1 MRFPTTPGVNLCALH
16 RPSVSQRVL
25 LTAAAS
31 RGSEGAARDERARND
46 RRAHSSHVS
55 FLHTHTPHTKPRP
68 LHTRPPCARGRRA
81 RAAAERAAAA
91 AAAAARSAAPSEE
104 RRGETSERLQRH
116 TRHPTCAPHRTAPHR
131 TAPHRTAWSAPARS
145 YGDRWFLLIGSC
157 PPRAPP
163 ADDCLRLFNP
173 VSDSLLEP
181 LCDLFSAVNAT
192 CVGAR
197 SDARAED
204 SQRLAEASASHW
216 KGALLVLSS
225 LFVLLELALLVL
237 LYVFRRRHPIQQAGI
252 GYIAT
257 ITVACLHAHAAT
269 IIDAVPQSGGLCR
282 SRLVLLYLFLW
293 LLLVARVSK
302 LLSFCKMAQVFSFY
316 FLVVL
321 QDGTDFLFL
330 VVLQD
335 GTGQDTHHDSTREF
349 TPCHHSLPHPPPPPP
364 PPLPHPPCHTPPAT
378 PPLPPPPCHTPPATP
393 PLPPSVSPPHQ
404 RVLLCRNPQQNDFV
418 QSKVSHP
425 VFPPYGTCSTP
436 HLPYI
441 HFPPFLPIFPILHA
455 PCSTP
460 HFPYTRFPA
469 ISFVLALPFGD
480 GHGMGRPSAAHGRHP
495 HPLRAA
501 PPLRLPRARRAE
513 AVER

>member
-1 MRFPTTPGVNLCALH
+1 
-16 RPSVSQRVL
+16 
-25 LTAAAS
+25 
-31 RGSEGAARDERARND
+31 
-46 RRAHSSHVS
+46 
-55 FLHTHTPHTKPRP
+55 
-68 LHTRPPCARGRRA
+68 
-81 RAAAERAAAA
+81 
-91 AAAAARSAAPSEE
+91 
-104 RRGETSERLQRH
+104 
-116 TRHPTCAPHRTAPHR
+116 
-131 TAPHRTAWSAPARS
+131 
-145 YGDRWFLLIGSC
+145 

-349 TPCHHSLPHPPPPPP
+349 TPCHH
-364 PPLPHPPCHTPPAT
+364 
-378 PPLPPPPCHTPPATP
+378 
-393 PLPPSVSPPHQ
+393 
-404 RVLLCRNPQQNDFV
+404 
-418 QSKVSHP
+418 
-425 VFPPYGTCSTP
+425 
-436 HLPYI
+436 
-441 HFPPFLPIFPILHA
+441 
-455 PCSTP
+455 
-460 HFPYTRFPA
+460 
-469 ISFVLALPFGD
+469 
-480 GHGMGRPSAAHGRHP
+480 
-495 HPLRAA
+495 
-501 PPLRLPRARRAE
+501 
-513 AVER
+513 